1 MGAVFVG
8 VRHHSPACARLVRET
23 IAALRPAHVLV
34 EGPADVNHR
43 LDELL
48 LGHELPV
55 AIFTHHRDGQRSHA
69 SWTPFCDHSPEWVA
83 LTEGREV
90 GARVS
95 FIDLP
100 AWHPAFAE
108 RGNRY
113 ADAELRY
120 AEVVDRLCREF
131 AVDNVDALWDHLV
144 EVADPA
150 GLAERLTAYFDLVR
164 GDTEAGDADA
174 EREQHMAAWV
184 RAAVADAGDRPV
196 VVVTGGFHTPALR
209 ALASVPGG
217 DRGWPEVPAPPPG
230 STGASYLVPYSHRRL
245 DAFTG
250 YESGMPS
257 PAYYDRLWTDG
268 PEGAA
273 SALVESVVT
282 RLRARRQPV
291 STADLIAAR
300 AQAEGLARLRGH
312 EHPARVDV
320 LDGLV
325 SALVSED
332 LPQPPPW
339 SVRGALAPGTHPA
352 LVEIVAALSGDR
364 VGRLHPA
371 TPTPPLVS
379 DVAAELARLGLDGG
393 GPLDLS
399 LTDPRD
405 LERSRVLHRL
415 RVLGVPGFRR
425 RSGPSGGGGGV
436 AEERWEPAP
445 DDDHRLSALVEA
457 AAHGA
462 TLAEAA
468 GAVLRDRVPG
478 ADVGALAGV
487 LFDAALCGIDEVSG
501 RVTAALARG
510 VAAAGALEP
519 LGGVLTDV
527 LGLWRHDWLLGTAGS
542 PVLAEVLDAA
552 VDRVLWLAEG
562 VRGGPA
568 PAEPG
573 RLRALVGARD
583 ALVHAADV
591 LTADRARAVDVMRRV
606 AAAPDAPPDLRGAA
620 LGFAWS
626 LGGGVPAGAGGA
638 GPAKTGGAGPA
649 GGAVSAGSGGAGSA
663 DGGGATGVSDVSDVA
678 GAVRGM
684 AAPAVLGDWL
694 AGLFALARQ
703 EVVSDG
709 SVVGVLDEIV
719 GELSEEDFLVA
730 LPALR
735 QAFAHF
741 PPSEREV
748 IASALL
754 ARRGAPGSA
763 RALVRAPV
771 DPLLVAE
778 ARALEEKVDRVL
790 VREGLA

>member
-34 EGPADVNHR
+34 EGPADVNDR

-48 LGHELPV
+48 LGHELPI
-55 AIFTHHRDGQRSHA
+55 AIFTHHRDGRRSHA

-83 LTEGREV
+83 LTGGREV

-144 EVADPA
+144 EVADPT

-164 GDTEAGDADA
+164 GDTAAGDADA
-174 EREQHMAAWV
+174 EREEHMAAWV

-209 ALASVPGG
+209 ALASGG
-217 DRGWPEVPAPPPG
+217 GGHGWPEVPAPPPG
-230 STGASYLVPYSHRRL
+230 STGSSHLVPYSHRRL

-273 SALVESVVT
+273 AALVESVVT

-300 AQAEGLARLRGH
+300 AQATGLARLRGH

-339 SVRGALAPGTHPA
+339 SVRGPLAPGTHPA
-352 LVEIVAALSGDR
+352 LVEVVAALSGDR

-371 TPTPPLVS
+371 TPAPPLVA
-379 DVAAELARLGLDGG
+379 DVEAELARLGLDGRD
-393 GPLDLS
+393 PVELS

-425 RSGPSGGGGGV
+425 RSGASGGTTV

-445 DDDHRLSALVEA
+445 DGNRQSALLEA

-468 GAVLRDRVPG
+468 GAVLRDRAPG
-478 ADVGALAGV
+478 ADVTGLAGV

-510 VAAAGALEP
+510 VAAAGSLDP

-562 VRGGPA
+562 LRGGPA

-591 LTADRARAVDVMRRV
+591 LTADRERAVEVMRRV
-606 AAAPDAPPDLRGAA
+606 AAAPAAPPDLRGAA

-626 LGGGVPAGAGGA
+626 LGGGAPVGAGGA
-638 GPAKTGGAGPA
+638 GA
-649 GGAVSAGSGGAGSA
+649 
-663 DGGGATGVSDVSDVA
+663 A

-694 AGLFALARQ
+694 TGLFALARQ

-709 SVVGVLDEIV
+709 SVVGVLDEVV

-741 PPSEREV
+741 PPAEREV

-754 ARRGAPGSA
+754 ARRGARGSA
-763 RALVRAPV
+763 RALLRTPV

-778 ARALEEKVDRVL
+778 VRALEEKVDRVL
-790 VREGLA
+790 AREGLS

>member
-1 MGAVFVG
+1 MAGAAPGAPPAAGLMGAVFVG

-174 EREQHMAAWV
+174 EREAHMAAWV

-371 TPTPPLVS
+371 TPTPPLVT

-393 GPLDLS
+393 GPLDLG

-425 RSGPSGGGGGV
+425 RSGPSGGGGGGV
-436 AEERWEPAP
+436 AEERWEPVP

-478 ADVGALAGV
+478 ADVGALAWV

-626 LGGGVPAGAGGA
+626 LGGGVAADAGDA
-638 GPAKTGGAGPA
+638 GP
-649 GGAVSAGSGGAGSA
+649 A
-663 DGGGATGVSDVSDVA
+663 DGGGATGTTGATGVA

-709 SVVGVLDEIV
+709 SVVGVLDEVV

-763 RALVRAPV
+763 RALVRTPV